1 MSNIV
6 AWTLFALGVLH
17 IPFGIFKFKTAFA
30 AAVDSGFVDQFSAH
44 EDRRT
49 ALWFTMLGPLFM
61 LAGQTAIH
69 AVAVGDLALLKIV
82 GIYVLMISIICVIA
96 VPKSGFW
103 ATLLVSPLIIA
114 AGYGL
119 YA

>member
-1 MSNIV
+1 
-6 AWTLFALGVLH
+6 
-17 IPFGIFKFKTAFA
+17 
-30 AAVDSGFVDQFSAH
+30 
-44 EDRRT
+44 
-49 ALWFTMLGPLFM
+49 M

-82 GIYVLMISIICVIA
+82 GIYVFVISIICVIA
-96 VPKSGFW
+96 VPGSGFW
-103 ATLLVSPLIIA
+103 AMLLVSPLIIA